1 MRSSWQSPDL
11 DEIRPDRF
19 VVNNEKVHPLLRG
32 EGQREGVYFH
42 LQSTRRDG
50 WVARLRA
57 AGFNVRTLLDRV
69 NALASVRPDVTL
81 GPEGVRLLGTAR
93 ERIAAWDPDRL
104 RWRDLP
110 VEAVDGGRG
119 VRLRVGEPVR
129 RRRSRSGGDYFIATE
144 ERPGWIGLQPVK
156 ESEAILLAYSLMVV
170 ARRPAVLRFTETR
183 GYYIVPD
190 DQALLPEQHREALNG
205 LSQDAD
211 VQWTF
216 AFAQAPLVERVF
228 EQLGIE
234 LERRS

>member
-1 MRSSWQSPDL
+1 MRASWQSPDL

-42 LQSTRRDG
+42 LQSTRREG

-69 NALASVRPDVTL
+69 NALPSVRPDVAL
-81 GPEGVRLLGTAR
+81 GPAGIRLLGTAR

-110 VEAVDGGRG
+110 VEVVDGGQG
-119 VRLRVGEPVR
+119 VRLRVEEPVR

-144 ERPGWIGLQPVK
+144 ERPGRIGLRPVK
-156 ESEAILLAYSLMVV
+156 ESEAIMRAYSLMVV
-170 ARRPAVLRFTETR
+170 ADRPAILRFTETR
-183 GYYIVPD
+183 GHYVVPA
-190 DQALLPEQHREALNG
+190 DQALLPEGHREALDR
-205 LSQDAD
+205 LSQDVAEPW
-211 VQWTF
+211 VF
-216 AFAQAPLVERVF
+216 GVEQAPLVERVF